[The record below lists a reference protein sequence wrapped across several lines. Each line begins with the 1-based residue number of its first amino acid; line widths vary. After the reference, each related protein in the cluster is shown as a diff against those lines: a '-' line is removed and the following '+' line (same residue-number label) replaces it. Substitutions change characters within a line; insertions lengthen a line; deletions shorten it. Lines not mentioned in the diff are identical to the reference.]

1 MIARS
6 ALKKISHVNNSR
18 HEIAGSESQNGNFQI
33 KNRTVPLA
41 ANSQI
46 LQKMLANLDNLSPY
60 VTDRETDS
68 TVVSDRKHS
77 GNINDARQRNPSNP
91 STDNMPAKPVSRLSY
106 AKVVS
111 YGDHSDKITGA
122 RQRHP
127 SNPSTDNMPAKP
139 VSRLSDAKVVSDD
152 KHSGNIND
160 ARQRHPSN
168 PSTDNVPAKPV
179 SHLTYATAVSKGKH
193 SDNIKDAR
201 QQNQSTQSKQSKQ
214 SKQSTD
220 SMPAQPAWKNSSNV
234 KNFHHNN
241 SLSSSIKGDQKRP
254 YIEQMYDLIAREDYA
269 GVEKM
274 LEEPGINNADCLPIH
289 IKLLCHYV
297 ERKSIYKAEKK
308 RIEILKLLLGHSDEE
323 NLTRLRVDSKMIHG
337 YSLVG
342 DLAKAEVLLDKMI
355 YNAKYS
361 PDVLSLESIFQ
372 GCAFC
377 KDSKENQERAE
388 RLWLKMKDLGISPT
402 KKIIDFRILI
412 LARAGNIKEVKNLLN
427 IMNKEYKVATD
438 AESYEMLI
446 DGYIQGRYIDEAK
459 KAFSRMKEQP
469 NIPPTVKIYNFL
481 LRYYVNSSNTMAA
494 DALRIEMEVNGLK
507 PDEHT
512 YEIDMRRHVQ
522 KNHIDEKKII
532 EIMRDMSKNGV
543 EPKTLHYNVLMKAHV
558 MNGKALKKSDDINVH
573 FDKAKKLLQKMEGK
587 KETSPDIHTCT
598 HMLELIYSERGLAA
612 AEEALPKMMRKYRV
626 VRDAA
631 IEHSMLR
638 YYSHVGKWQKAEEQ
652 VKKIAELHRTNE
664 ETYLSLIR
672 SYAPHGKTEE
682 ANQALSRM
690 KALGLKPN
698 IKHYNMLMRCYSNP
712 PGGMEKKLLA
722 RMLSG
727 DLKEAGIKPDR
738 ETYGNLSKDY
748 TRFGLFEEL
757 ESVMISAC
765 GQGLYPNDR
774 TFFII
779 MSSCRINN
787 LEPIASNILK
797 HMPKELITSLV
808 EKTETKSLR
817 DFIIKASG

>member
-1 MIARS
+1 MPVLDAKVESRRKNPPYIAVIRGDVVVSVAGS
-6 ALKKISHVNNSR
+6 ALKKISHVKNSR
-18 HEIAGSESQNGNFQI
+18 QEIAVSESQNGNVQI

-41 ANSQI
+41 VNSQI
-46 LQKMLANLDNLSPY
+46 LQEILANLDNLSPY

-77 GNINDARQRNPSNP
+77 GNINDARQR
-91 STDNMPAKPVSRLSY
+91 
-106 AKVVS
+106 
-111 YGDHSDKITGA
+111 
-122 RQRHP
+122 HP

-139 VSRLSDAKVVSDD
+139 VSRLTYAKVVSDD

-168 PSTDNVPAKPV
+168 PSTDNMPAKPV
-179 SHLTYATAVSKGKH
+179 SSLTYATAVSKGKH

-201 QQNQSTQSKQSKQ
+201 QQNQ

-254 YIEQMYDLIAREDYA
+254 EIEQMYGLIAEGDYE

-274 LEEPGINNADCLPIH
+274 LKKSGKNNAHSLPIYF
-289 IKLLCHYV
+289 KLLCRYV
-297 ERKSIYKAEKK
+297 ELKLIYKAE
-308 RIEILKLLLGHSDEE
+308 RIFVEILKAKILDPVERA
-323 NLTRLRVDSKMIHG
+323 LTHLRVYSKMIHG
-337 YSLVG
+337 YCLVG

-355 YNAKYS
+355 YNAEYS
-361 PDVLSLESIFQ
+361 PDVLSFESIFQ
-372 GCAFC
+372 GCAFS

-388 RLWLKMKDLGISPT
+388 RLWLKMKDLGIFPT

-427 IMNKEYKVATD
+427 IMNIEYKVAPD
-438 AESYEMLI
+438 AESYEVLI
-446 DGYIQGRYIDEAK
+446 DGYIQGRHIDEAK
-459 KAFSRMKEQP
+459 KAFSIMKEQI
-469 NIPPTVKIYNFL
+469 NIPPTTEIYNL
-481 LRYYVNSSNTMAA
+481 LRRYYVNSNNTKEA
-494 DALRIEMEVNGLK
+494 DALRIKMEVNGLK

-512 YEIDMRRHVQ
+512 YEIDMRRHIQ
-522 KNHIDEKKII
+522 KNHIDENKII
-532 EIMRDMSKNGV
+532 KIMRDMSKNGV
-543 EPKTLHYNVLMKAHV
+543 EPKTLHYNVLMKALV
-558 MNGKALKKSDDINVH
+558 MKGKAQKKPHVKNVY
-573 FDKAKKLLQKMEGK
+573 FNKAKQLKRKMDE
-587 KETSPDIHTCT
+587 KEETLPDIHTCT
-598 HMLELIYSERGLAA
+598 HMLECIYSEEGLAA
-612 AEEALPKMMRKYRV
+612 AEEALPNMMVEYGV

-638 YYSHVGKWQKAEEQ
+638 YYSHVGEWMKAEEQ
-652 VKKIAELHRTNE
+652 EKKIAKLHRLNE

-672 SYAPHGKTEE
+672 SYIPHGKTEK

-690 KALGLKPN
+690 KALGLIPD
-698 IKHYNMLMRCYSNP
+698 IKHYNSLMRCYSNP
-712 PGGMEKKLLA
+712 PRGMEEKLLA

-738 ETYGNLSKDY
+738 ETYGNLCKDY
-748 TRFGLFEEL
+748 MRFGFFKES

-765 GQGLYPNDR
+765 RQKLFPNDR

-779 MSSCRINN
+779 MSNCRINN
-787 LEPIASNILK
+787 LESIASNILNN
-797 HMPKELITSLV
+797 MPKELITSLV